1 MIPGTRYN
9 PATDAYEWIHDPA
22 RVIVSMK
29 PDRVGICLP
38 PADEDECTQTYW
50 MDLMSAQRV
59 AHAILHA
66 QPVDVMGGGD
76 DVFWSFWVTVA
87 PAQGGLTLST
97 RAYGPVTAMFVP
109 AAHTRALSD
118 ALCNAVTVAGNPYA
132 YRDPGWQ
139 DICNSM
145 MEATRQLERL
155 GLNDG
160 YIKAFL
166 R

>member
-1 MIPGTRYN
+1 MIPGARYN
-9 PATDAYEWIHDPA
+9 PTTDAYEWKHDPA
-22 RVIVSMK
+22 GVIVSMK
-29 PDRVGICLP
+29 PDRVGITLP
-38 PADEDECTQTYW
+38 AADEDECTQTYW

-76 DVFWSFWVTVA
+76 GVFWSFWVTVT
-87 PAQGGLTLST
+87 PSDGGVTVT
-97 RAYGPVTAMFVP
+97 ACDYGPATEMFVP

-118 ALCNAVTVAGNPYA
+118 ALCNAVAVAGNPDA